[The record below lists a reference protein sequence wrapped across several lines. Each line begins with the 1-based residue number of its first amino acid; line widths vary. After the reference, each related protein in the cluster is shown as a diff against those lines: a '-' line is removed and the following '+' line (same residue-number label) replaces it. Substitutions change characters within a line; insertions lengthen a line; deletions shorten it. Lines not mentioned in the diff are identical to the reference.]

1 MLEDGITVELSS
13 TGSYRP
19 GQWWQYEAR
28 VGVRTPTARG
38 GRSRTAPSGA
48 SPRWPCSSSVSAA
61 EPLRLL
67 AWLDE
72 RFSHPCDLDADDVAF
87 AGARVGSASDTVQEA
102 IEELFERPIHI
113 GTCTIT
119 VTPGDDL
126 DAAVAALPAE
136 GGELCFEAGDYPLST
151 PLVIRDRTRVVVHG
165 AGPATR
171 IRARATE
178 AALVFE
184 NCSEIAVRTLRVEG
198 GLPETAAG
206 REHLNGAITFVGG
219 GEVSVTDCVLSCP
232 DAQPDATGDLRS
244 GQTCLTARGD
254 AEPLRAR
261 VERNRF
267 DVGTLQTGVLLV
279 DPAHAYVAG
288 NRVRVAG
295 ARDLA
300 TGRVADEGIVVAGRT
315 VGTVEILDNL
325 VEQTIQG
332 IHIAASGPAAGREA
346 ADAVLVSRNVVH
358 ARVPA
363 AHNRGRHAV
372 FVGNARSV
380 HVKDTIATLERTGQ
394 QAPTPV
400 DAIRLH
406 GVFGP
411 FVAVRQTSARDFT
424 TGVRV
429 EPLDPVPSPRMWLVS
444 ETMADGGALGAEVPE
459 TVQHERNY
467 PEHAVVAILSLVPTM
482 ATRNLGA
489 AHAIT
494 ATARDTAGRPIA
506 GVAIHFSVLGP
517 ANRRPEQVV
526 RTNAAGVALLAYTGT
541 NAGRDTISAYAD
553 SNGNGRQ
560 DATEP
565 STLAAV
571 DYVDATAADVQLA
584 QNAGSSLRGSAT
596 VVTAT
601 VRTASGAPTPD
612 ARVVFIVTGANA
624 RPAQA
629 VQANAAGQA
638 VFNYTG
644 ANPGTDVI
652 RAFVDL
658 NGNNQRDAGEPEQT
672 ISHVYTA
679 PVAAAVTVLP
689 QSGVAPRGSVHLL
702 HANVRDAAGAPV
714 AGVTVRF
721 VVTGANPR
729 SDTATSDASGNATF
743 QHIGANAGTDTIVAF
758 ADLNNNAVHD
768 ANEPQGQATRTFVV
782 IQVPPQ
788 TTSVPDLSELVRT
801 AATAAITA
809 SGLTLGTVQTL
820 PSPPRPIGPGSPLH
834 PILGAAI
841 VVDQSPA
848 ANAVV
853 PRGTKVNL
861 KLQQQWLEGRD

>member
-1 MLEDGITVELSS
+1 
-13 TGSYRP
+13 
-19 GQWWQYEAR
+19 
-28 VGVRTPTARG
+28 
-38 GRSRTAPSGA
+38 
-48 SPRWPCSSSVSAA
+48 
-61 EPLRLL
+61 
-67 AWLDE
+67 
-72 RFSHPCDLDADDVAF
+72 
-87 AGARVGSASDTVQEA
+87 
-102 IEELFERPIHI
+102 
-113 GTCTIT
+113 
-119 VTPGDDL
+119 
-126 DAAVAALPAE
+126 
-136 GGELCFEAGDYPLST
+136 
-151 PLVIRDRTRVVVHG
+151 
-165 AGPATR
+165 
-171 IRARATE
+171 
-178 AALVFE
+178 
-184 NCSEIAVRTLRVEG
+184 
-198 GLPETAAG
+198 
-206 REHLNGAITFVGG
+206 
-219 GEVSVTDCVLSCP
+219 
-232 DAQPDATGDLRS
+232 
-244 GQTCLTARGD
+244 
-254 AEPLRAR
+254 
-261 VERNRF
+261 
-267 DVGTLQTGVLLV
+267 
-279 DPAHAYVAG
+279 
-288 NRVRVAG
+288 
-295 ARDLA
+295 
-300 TGRVADEGIVVAGRT
+300 
-315 VGTVEILDNL
+315 
-325 VEQTIQG
+325 
-332 IHIAASGPAAGREA
+332 
-346 ADAVLVSRNVVH
+346 
-358 ARVPA
+358 
-363 AHNRGRHAV
+363 
-372 FVGNARSV
+372 
-380 HVKDTIATLERTGQ
+380 
-394 QAPTPV
+394 
-400 DAIRLH
+400 
-406 GVFGP
+406 
-411 FVAVRQTSARDFT
+411 
-424 TGVRV
+424 
-429 EPLDPVPSPRMWLVS
+429 
-444 ETMADGGALGAEVPE
+444 
-459 TVQHERNY
+459 
-467 PEHAVVAILSLVPTM
+467 M

-489 AHAIT
+489 AHTIT

-526 RTNAAGVALLAYTGT
+526 TTNAAGVALLAYTGT

-629 VQANAAGQA
+629 VLANAAGQA

-679 PVAAAVTVLP
+679 PVAAAVTLLP

>member
-28 VGVRTPTARG
+28 VGNDNANGPWRPEPHGPER
-38 GRSRTAPSGA
+38 RFAPLA
-48 SPRWPCSSSVSAA
+48 LLQFVSAA

-72 RFSHPCDLDADDVAF
+72 RFSHPCDLDADDIAF

-136 GGELCFEAGDYPLST
+136 GGELCFEAGTYPLRA
-151 PLVIRDRTRVVVHG
+151 PLVIRGRTRVVVHG

-171 IRARATE
+171 IRALATE

-184 NCSEIAVRTLRVEG
+184 NCSEIAVRSLRVEG
-198 GLPETAAG
+198 GLPETAAA

-219 GEVSVTDCVLSCP
+219 GEVSVSDCVLSCP
-232 DAQPDATGDLRS
+232 DAQADATGDIRR

-254 AEPLRAR
+254 AEPLRVR
-261 VERNRF
+261 VEQNRF

-332 IHIAASGPAAGREA
+332 IHIAASGPAAGRES

-406 GVFGP
+406 GAFGP
-411 FVAVRQTSARDFT
+411 FVAVRQTSARNFT

-459 TVQHERNY
+459 SVQHERNY
-467 PEHAVVAILSLVPTM
+467 PEHAVVAILSLVPAHGHAQRGRRAHDHGHRSRCGRT
-482 ATRNLGA
+482 ADRRRRDPLLSPRPCEQSAGASGDDERRRRRRAHLHGHERRPRHDQRLRRLERERAPGRNRALDPCC
-489 AHAIT
+489 
-494 ATARDTAGRPIA
+494 RR
-506 GVAIHFSVLGP
+506 LRRRGP
-517 ANRRPEQVV
+517 AN
-526 RTNAAGVALLAYTGT
+526 
-541 NAGRDTISAYAD
+541 
-553 SNGNGRQ
+553 
-560 DATEP
+560 
-565 STLAAV
+565 
-571 DYVDATAADVQLA
+571 VQLA
-584 QNAGSSLRGSAT
+584 QNAASSLRGSAT
-596 VVTAT
+596 VITAT
-601 VRTASGAPTPD
+601 VRTASGAPSPD
-612 ARVVFIVTGANA
+612 ARVVFVVTGANA
-624 RPAQA
+624 RAAQA
-629 VQANAAGQA
+629 VLANAAGQA
-638 VFNYTG
+638 VFTYTG
-644 ANPGTDVI
+644 PNPGTDVI

-679 PVAAAVTVLP
+679 PVAAAVTLLP
-689 QSGVAPRGSVHLL
+689 TGGVAPSRERAPLARERPRRRGSSRRGRDGPVRRHGSESALR
-702 HANVRDAAGAPV
+702 HGDVRRERQRHVPAHRHKRRNGHDRGVRRPQQQCCPRRERAAGSGDPNVRRDSGPAADGERAGSVGAGPQ
-714 AGVTVRF
+714 RRRP
-721 VVTGANPR
+721 PR
-729 SDTATSDASGNATF
+729 S
-743 QHIGANAGTDTIVAF
+743 
-758 ADLNNNAVHD
+758 
-768 ANEPQGQATRTFVV
+768 R
-782 IQVPPQ
+782 
-788 TTSVPDLSELVRT
+788 
-801 AATAAITA
+801 
-809 SGLTLGTVQTL
+809 
-820 PSPPRPIGPGSPLH
+820 
-834 PILGAAI
+834 
-841 VVDQSPA
+841 
-848 ANAVV
+848 
-853 PRGTKVNL
+853 PRG
-861 KLQQQWLEGRD
+861 